1 MMSKKYETVIGLE
14 VHVQLNTE
22 SKIFCDCSTEFGGE
36 PNTHTCPV
44 CLGLPGTL
52 PVLNKKAVDYAI
64 MASRA
69 LNCEISEYSKFDRKD
84 YFYPDLPKA
93 YQISQYDLPIGKN
106 GYIEIEKED
115 EDKLHKLGVT
125 RVHLEEDAG
134 KLIHEGTIDKSSG
147 SLVDY
152 NRTGVPLI
160 EIVSE
165 PDMRSAKEARKYLD
179 QLKKTME
186 YLGISDCNME
196 EGSLRCDANVSLR
209 PFGQEEFGVKT
220 ELKNMNSFKAVE
232 KGLEYEIERQKELLE
247 KGEAVDQETRTWD
260 EDLRKTISM
269 RGKEEAHDYRYFPE
283 PDLAPLEID
292 KNWIEEIERT
302 IPELPLEKKMR
313 FVEEYNLPEYD
324 AEVLTDNK
332 ALADLF
338 EEGVESFND
347 PKEVSNWIMGEFLR
361 LINENEI
368 EVSESKITGK
378 ELASMLNLMEE
389 GTISNKIAKTVF
401 EEMFETGKVPEKI
414 VEEKGLKQ
422 ISDEDKLEELVDKVI
437 EENPE
442 VVEDIKNGKDKA
454 IGFMVGQIMKETKG
468 KANPQMV
475 NQMFRDKILG

>member
-1 MMSKKYETVIGLE
+1 MTKKYETVIGLE
-14 VHVQLNTE
+14 VHVQLNTK
-22 SKIFCDCSTEFGGE
+22 SKIFCNCSTEFGAK
-36 PNTHTCPV
+36 PNSHTCPV

-69 LNCEISEYSKFDRKD
+69 LNCDISEYSKFDRKN

-93 YQISQYDLPIGKN
+93 YQISQYDLPIGKE
-106 GYIEIEKED
+106 GFIEIEKED
-115 EDKLHKLGVT
+115 ADELHKIGVT

-165 PDMRSAKEARKYLD
+165 PDMRSSTEARKYLD
-179 QLKKTME
+179 QLKKIME

-209 PFGQEEFGVKT
+209 PYGQEEFGVKT

-232 KGLEYEIERQKELLE
+232 KGLEYEVKRQKELLE
-247 KGEAVDQETRTWD
+247 KGESVDQETRTWD

-292 KNWIEEIERT
+292 EDWINDLEEK
-302 IPELPLEKKMR
+302 IPELPIKKKLR
-313 FVEEYNLPEYD
+313 FIEDYNLPEYD
-324 AEVLTDNK
+324 AGVLTDSRE
-332 ALADLF
+332 LAKLF
-338 EEGVESFND
+338 EEGVEAFND

-361 LINENEI
+361 LVNEEEI
-368 EVSESKITGK
+368 DVAETKVTGNK
-378 ELASMLNLMEE
+378 LGDMLKLMDE

-401 EEMFETGKVPEKI
+401 EEIFKTGKDPETI

-422 ISDEDKLEELVDKVI
+422 ISDEDKLEEIVDGII
-437 EENPE
+437 EDNPE

-454 IGFMVGQIMKETKG
+454 IGFMVGQVMKETRG

>member
-1 MMSKKYETVIGLE
+1 MSTKYETVIGLE
-14 VHVQLNTE
+14 VHVQLATE
-22 SKIFCDCSTEFGGE
+22 SKIFCGCSTEFGKE
-36 PNTHTCPV
+36 PNENTCPV

-64 MASRA
+64 LAGLA
-69 LNCEISEYSKFDRKD
+69 LNCEIAKYSKFDRKN

-93 YQISQYDLPIGKN
+93 YQISQFDLPVAEN
-106 GYIEIEKED
+106 GSIEIETE
-115 EDKLHKLGVT
+115 EGIFNIGVH

-134 KLIHEGTIDKSSG
+134 KLIHEGSIDKSEG

-165 PDMRSAKEARKYLD
+165 ADMRSPAQARAYLT
-179 QLKKTME
+179 QLKLIME
-186 YLGISDCNME
+186 YLDISDCNME

-209 PFGQEEFGVKT
+209 PYGQEEFGVKT

-269 RGKEEAHDYRYFPE
+269 RGKEKAHDYRYFPE

-368 EVSESKITGK
+368 EVAESKITGK
-378 ELASMLNLMEE
+378 KLASMLNLMEE

-401 EEMFETGKVPEKI
+401 EEMFETGKEPEKI